1 MIMND
6 DDDKMPRLVT
16 DINLKF
22 FFSFLAVVEV
32 FISFYMNLF

>member
-22 FFSFLAVVEV
+22 FFSFLAVEV